1 MTLLKISDFS
11 RIAQVPVAT
20 LRYYDQLDLLKPAQ
34 VDRFTE
40 YRYYDVAQLARLNRI
55 LALKDLG
62 FSLEQIKALLVK
74 TVSPDELRGMLKLR
88 LADVEREMEETQARL
103 ARVQARLR
111 SLEAEGKPPRYE
123 IVVKPLAAQWIV
135 SSRQLMP
142 TAQEMIWQCHEIHE
156 KLRSWM
162 ARHKIAASPPP
173 APQLA
178 NLYHNTEYTEVNL
191 DLEAFVITPKPAQLG
206 TKQLSDA
213 PFDIQA
219 RELEGAELAACGVHR
234 GSMETMTDLIQDVL
248 MWTCENGYAPSGAV
262 RELHLAGEPQKPQ
275 TDNIIEIQIPIQRN
289 SGEK

>member
-123 IVVKPLAAQWIV
+123 IVLKPLAAQWIV

-162 ARHKIAASPPP
+162 ARHKMAASPPP
-173 APQLA
+173 AP
-178 NLYHNTEYTEVNL
+178 
-191 DLEAFVITPKPAQLG
+191 
-206 TKQLSDA
+206 
-213 PFDIQA
+213 
-219 RELEGAELAACGVHR
+219 
-234 GSMETMTDLIQDVL
+234 
-248 MWTCENGYAPSGAV
+248 
-262 RELHLAGEPQKPQ
+262 
-275 TDNIIEIQIPIQRN
+275 
-289 SGEK
+289 